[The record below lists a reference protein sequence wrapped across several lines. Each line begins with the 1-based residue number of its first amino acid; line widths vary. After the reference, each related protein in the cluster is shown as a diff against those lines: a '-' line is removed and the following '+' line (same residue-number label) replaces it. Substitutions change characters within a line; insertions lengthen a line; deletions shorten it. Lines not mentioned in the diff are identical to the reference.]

1 MIIKSPFPDVTV
13 PEVPLTT
20 FVFQRVQELADKP
33 ALIEGPTG
41 RTVTYSQLYDSI
53 RRVAVNL
60 SKRGFKQGEVFAI
73 LSPNHPEYAILFHA
87 IASLG
92 GIATTL
98 NPLYTDR
105 EICHQLKDSKARFLA
120 TVPACLEKAQA
131 AATAAG
137 IEEIYVFGEAE
148 GATPFDSLLAETDE
162 PLPVVQINPLHDLV
176 ALP

>member
-1 MIIKSPFPDVTV
+1 MIIKSPLPDVTV
-13 PEVPLTT
+13 PEVPITT
-20 FVFQRVQELADKP
+20 FVLQQVQEFADKP

-60 SKRGFKQGEVFAI
+60 SKRGLKQGEVFAI

-98 NPLYTDR
+98 NPLYTAR
-105 EICHQLKDSKARFLA
+105 EIFHQLKDSKARFLA
-120 TVPACLEKAQA
+120 TVPA
-131 AATAAG
+131 G
-137 IEEIYVFGEAE
+137 FGE
-148 GATPFDSLLAETDE
+148 D
-162 PLPVVQINPLHDLV
+162 
-176 ALP
+176 